1 MVKLMTLNLWGYEQW
16 DTRKDAISS
25 LIRKQSPDIVA
36 LQEVQLDIAR
46 SSTSQAAYLAEA
58 GGFQYVV
65 YAPSLR
71 TARHPRGKSLTQ
83 GYSHGLALLSKHPI
97 LSSESY
103 LLSQGADFKEP
114 CSVLFAT
121 VEESGEKTEL
131 CNVHFGNTDNESSE
145 HLKELLEVCAAR
157 NSRPII
163 FGDFNIFGLG
173 SNGQDNLLDNYIL
186 SSSQLDYISIPKNN
200 DTLDYI
206 AVPEEYSFA
215 SVSCPDDKVSDHRA
229 VIAEIKG
236 I

>member
-16 DTRKDAISS
+16 DTRKGAISS
-25 LIRKQSPDIVA
+25 LISEQSPDIVA
-36 LQEVQLDIAR
+36 LQEVQLDAAKSPI
-46 SSTSQAAYLAEA
+46 SQAAYLAQA
-58 GGFQYVV
+58 VDFQYVV

-83 GYSHGLALLSKHPI
+83 GYSHGLALLSKYPI

-103 LLSQGADFKEP
+103 LLSQGVDFQEP

-121 VEESGEKTEL
+121 VEENGEKTEI

-145 HLKELLEVCAAR
+145 HLKELLEICTAR

-163 FGDFNIFGLG
+163 LGDFNIFGLG
-173 SNGQDNLLDNYIL
+173 SNGRDDLLDSYIL
-186 SSSQLDYISIPKNN
+186 STNQLDYISIPKNN

-215 SVSCPDDKVSDHRA
+215 SVNCPDDRVSDHRA
-229 VIAEIKG
+229 VIAEIKRA
-236 I
+236 